1 MKRVVVP
8 SRVNGDGI
16 LHLTVSIG
24 KADAGQE
31 VQVTIDP
38 VPPCSMTQEEWRAF
52 VLSTAGSI
60 TDPSFV
66 RHEQGAYERREELP

>member
-16 LHLTVSIG
+16 LQLTVSIG

-38 VPPCSMTQEEWRAF
+38 VPPSSMTQEEWRAF
-52 VLSTAGSI
+52 VVSTAGSI